1 MPLRLTQEAADKT
14 LTNLYDAGLAGA
26 ILALLV
32 APVLL
37 ALVRG
42 AQKRQEATD
51 AREDRDAAARQ
62 ERETQLVRSLVASVE
77 QQKEALQQWR
87 SFETEEKQTHSAI
100 LTNLAQLTTTLAKI
114 ADKINP

>member
-42 AQKRQEATD
+42 SQKRQEATD

-77 QQKEALQQWR
+77 QQKEEWR
-87 SFETEEKQTHSAI
+87 AFETEEKQTHSAI
-100 LTNLAQLTTTLAKI
+100 LTNLAQMTTTLAKI
-114 ADKINP
+114 ADKLTP